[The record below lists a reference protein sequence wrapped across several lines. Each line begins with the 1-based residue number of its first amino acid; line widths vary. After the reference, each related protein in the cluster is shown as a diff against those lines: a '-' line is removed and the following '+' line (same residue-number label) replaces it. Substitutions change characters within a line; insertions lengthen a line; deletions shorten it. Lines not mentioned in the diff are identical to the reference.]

1 MKAAASIALFLSVG
15 AAAAAAQDS
24 APANVGIR
32 AGGSAAT
39 DSADLAPSGV
49 QEKRRRAAGNAGESL
64 TPADGADGAKR
75 TRKGNRHLD
84 KKGKRKREKQMKR
97 MTKEERNEKRSLVLS
112 RKKERDE
119 RLAAKAD
126 EATGEAKVG
135 GEPTAGDAGPKN
147 EERELTVEV
156 EDAAPAESLADGA
169 QGAIAEASGPAEEE
183 EDRKLKKSKASGSK
197 AWGGGGPWYD
207 DDDRWG
213 RDDDDRW
220 GKDDDYDDDDRWGR
234 DDDYDD
240 GTFFLEFFCDE
251 RSLTKSL
258 NPHFFAA
265 REWELAKQTD
275 KWAKDDDKW
284 SSNWGSGKSGKTGSG
299 KSGKTSGRGKGG
311 KYGSWDYSN
320 KSGKGSWGRRVLG
333 RRVLRRV
340 LGPGW
345 QERQLTMNAI
355 FYRNVGGYG
364 DWSWCKATVTN
375 LSYQQSFSEMFV
387 MTATRDVTWQRPIF
401 VFGEQSSPEL
411 AELSTNAIASD
422 LERRY
427 EGRKGVQD
435 ARVFDNFDY
444 DEKFLEGGAKV
455 SFRIDTGG
463 YGDRLTIAAGLP
475 FTNDGAWVLE
485 HGHVYDG
492 AEYFVNAIDTGDE
505 GNIQTCWS
513 VAAKQ
518 DDFPVQSECADN
530 DDADDNDDRIPG
542 ENFVHHHRGMHDL
555 DGGDDLEDFA
565 AVRGVRR
572 L

>member
-1 MKAAASIALFLSVG
+1 MDLLS
-15 AAAAAAQDS
+15 
-24 APANVGIR
+24 
-32 AGGSAAT
+32 
-39 DSADLAPSGV
+39 
-49 QEKRRRAAGNAGESL
+49 
-64 TPADGADGAKR
+64 
-75 TRKGNRHLD
+75 
-84 KKGKRKREKQMKR
+84 
-97 MTKEERNEKRSLVLS
+97 
-112 RKKERDE
+112 
-119 RLAAKAD
+119 
-126 EATGEAKVG
+126 
-135 GEPTAGDAGPKN
+135 
-147 EERELTVEV
+147 
-156 EDAAPAESLADGA
+156 SLAFP
-169 QGAIAEASGPAEEE
+169 E
-183 EDRKLKKSKASGSK
+183 
-197 AWGGGGPWYD
+197 
-207 DDDRWG
+207 
-213 RDDDDRW
+213 
-220 GKDDDYDDDDRWGR
+220 
-234 DDDYDD
+234 
-240 GTFFLEFFCDE
+240 
-251 RSLTKSL
+251 
-258 NPHFFAA
+258 
-265 REWELAKQTD
+265 
-275 KWAKDDDKW
+275 
-284 SSNWGSGKSGKTGSG
+284 
-299 KSGKTSGRGKGG
+299 
-311 KYGSWDYSN
+311 
-320 KSGKGSWGRRVLG
+320 
-333 RRVLRRV
+333 
-340 LGPGW
+340 
-345 QERQLTMNAI
+345 LTMNAI

-555 DGGDDLEDFA
+555 DGGDDLEDMLQFEECDDFDDLEDCNSGSDCLA
-565 AVRGVRR
+565 TYFYEVGFDDEALLCRVCFLSLTCVKSNPHPLSIISFPLSLTGSTGGREQLR